1 VDSKKKSRR
10 DGCWEDLFGPR
21 ADSSSSDSEA
31 LDDSSRVFEDIL
43 SQETVNRGRPKA
55 LCYEHIMLM
64 VVRHPETGEDVLAMS
79 IKLMHHKGIDT
90 VGDPRSF

>member
-1 VDSKKKSRR
+1 MDGEKKSGR
-10 DGCWEDLFGPR
+10 DGCWEELFGPR
-21 ADSSSSDSEA
+21 ADSCDGEA

-43 SQETVNRGRPKA
+43 SQKTVNRGRPKA

-64 VVRHPETGEDVLAMS
+64 VVRHPETSEDVLAMS

-90 VGDPRSF
+90 VGNPRSF

>member
-1 VDSKKKSRR
+1 MDGEKKSGR
-10 DGCWEDLFGPR
+10 DGCWEELFGPR
-21 ADSSSSDSEA
+21 ADSSFSDGEA

-64 VVRHPETGEDVLAMS
+64 VVRRKLARTS